1 MQGPLREQARSHRG
15 AAGLVG
21 WCGGQ
26 SSMNL
31 SGPFIKRPVATM
43 LLSLAIMLLGGVSF
57 GLLPVSPLPQMD
69 FPVIVVQA
77 SLPGASP
84 EVMASTVATP
94 LERSFGSIAGV
105 NTMSSRSS
113 QGSTRVILQFDLD
126 RDINGAAREV
136 QAAINAS
143 RTLLPSGMRSMPTY
157 KKVNPS
163 QAPIMVL
170 SLTSD
175 VLEKGQLYDLASTI
189 LSQSLSQVQGVGEV
203 QIGGS
208 SLPAVR
214 IELEPQSLN
223 QYGVALDDVRNTI
236 ANANVRRPKGSVED
250 DQRLWQVQANDQL
263 EKAKD
268 YESLIIHY
276 NGGAALRLKDVA
288 KVSDGVEDRYNSG
301 FFNDDAAVLL
311 VINRQA
317 GANIIETVN
326 EIKAQLPA
334 LQAVLPASVKLNLA
348 MDRSPVIKATL
359 HEAEMTLL
367 IAVALVI
374 LVVFLFLGNFR
385 ASLIPTLAVPVSLV
399 GTFAVMYLYGFSL
412 NNLSLMALILATGLV
427 VDDAIVVLE
436 NISRHIDEG
445 VRPMRAAYLGAQ
457 EVGFT
462 LLSMNVSLVAVFL
475 SILFMGGIIESL
487 FREFSITL
495 AAAIVVSLVVSLT
508 LTPML
513 CARWLKPH
521 TPGQENRLQRWSRR
535 ANDWMVGK
543 YATSL
548 DWVLRHKRLT
558 LLSLFVTIGVN
569 IALYV
574 VVPKTFMP
582 QQDTG
587 QLIGFVR
594 GDDGLSFS
602 VMQPKMEIFRRA
614 VLKDEAVESVAGFI
628 GGNNGTNNAFMLVR
642 LKPIKER
649 SISAQKVI
657 ERLRK
662 EMPKVPGAQ
671 LMLMADQDLQFG
683 GGREQ
688 TTSQYSYILQSGDLG
703 ALREWYPKVVTALKA
718 LPELTAIDAR
728 EGRGARQVTLIVDR
742 DQAKRLG
749 VDMDMVTAVLNNA
762 YSQRQISTIYDSLNQ
777 YQVVMEVN
785 PKYAQDPITLKQVQ
799 VITAD
804 GARIPLSTIAHYEN
818 SLEND
823 RVSHEGQ
830 FASESIAFDMAE
842 GVTVEQGG
850 AAIERAIAKVGLPED
865 VIAKMAGTADAFAAT
880 QKSQPWMILGAL
892 VAVYLVLGVLYESY
906 IHPLTILSTLPSAG
920 VGALLSIYALGGEF
934 SLISLLGL
942 FLLIGVV
949 KKNAIL
955 MIDLALQLER
965 SQGMAPLESIRSAC
979 LQRLRPILMTTLAAI
994 LGALP
999 LLMSRAEGAEMRQ
1012 PLGLTIIGGLIFSQ
1026 VLTLYTTPVVYLYLD
1041 RLRHRFNKWRGV
1053 RTDAALETPL

>member
-1 MQGPLREQARSHRG
+1 
-15 AAGLVG
+15 
-21 WCGGQ
+21 
-26 SSMNL
+26 MNL

-94 LERSFGSIAGV
+94 LERSFGAIAGV

-143 RTLLPSGMRSMPTY
+143 RNLLPSGMRSMPTY

-214 IELEPQSLN
+214 IELEPQALN

-445 VRPMRAAYLGAQ
+445 VRPMKAAYLGAQ

-495 AAAIVVSLVVSLT
+495 AAAIVVSLLVSLT

-569 IALYV
+569 IALYI
-574 VVPKTFMP
+574 VVPKTFLP

-587 QLIGFVR
+587 QLIGIVR

-649 SISAQKVI
+649 NISAQKVI

-703 ALREWYPKVVTALKA
+703 ALREWYPKVVTALRA

-850 AAIERAIAKVGLPED
+850 AAIERAIAKVGLPEE

-965 SQGMAPLESIRSAC
+965 HQGMAPLESIRSAC

-999 LLMSRAEGAEMRQ
+999 LLLSRAEGAEMRQ

-1041 RLRHRFNKWRGV
+1041 KLRHRFNKWRGV

>member
-1 MQGPLREQARSHRG
+1 
-15 AAGLVG
+15 
-21 WCGGQ
+21 
-26 SSMNL
+26 MNL

-94 LERSFGSIAGV
+94 LERSFGAIAGV

-143 RTLLPSGMRSMPTY
+143 RNLLPSGMRSMPTY

-214 IELEPQSLN
+214 IELEPQALN

-250 DQRLWQVQANDQL
+250 GQRLWQVQANDQL

-276 NGGAALRLKDVA
+276 TDGAALRLKDVA

-301 FFNDDAAVLL
+301 FFNDDSAVLL

-445 VRPMRAAYLGAQ
+445 IKPMKAAYLGAQ

-521 TPGQENRLQRWSRR
+521 TPGQENRLQRWSQRT
-535 ANDWMVGK
+535 NEWMVGK

-548 DWVLRHKRLT
+548 DWVLRHRRLT
-558 LLSLFVTIGVN
+558 LLSLIVTVGVN
-569 IALYV
+569 VALYV
-574 VVPKTFMP
+574 VVPKTFLP

-614 VLKDEAVESVAGFI
+614 VLKDDAVQSVAGFI
-628 GGNNGTNNAFMLVR
+628 GGTNGTNNAFMLVR

-649 SISAQKVI
+649 NISAQKVI

-728 EGRGARQVTLIVDR
+728 EGRGAQQVTLIVDR

-785 PKYAQDPITLKQVQ
+785 PKYAQDPITLNQVQ

-818 SLEND
+818 SLEDD

-850 AAIERAIAKVGLPED
+850 AAIERAIAAVGLPED

-880 QKSQPWMILGAL
+880 QKSQPFMILGAL

-965 SQGMAPLESIRSAC
+965 QQGMAPLESIRNAC

-999 LLMSRAEGAEMRQ
+999 LLLSRAEGAEMRQ

-1041 RLRHRFNKWRGV
+1041 KLRHRFNHWRGV

>member
-1 MQGPLREQARSHRG
+1 
-15 AAGLVG
+15 
-21 WCGGQ
+21 
-26 SSMNL
+26 MNL
-31 SGPFIKRPVATM
+31 SGPFIRRPVATM
-43 LLSLAIMLLGGVSF
+43 LLSFAIMLLGGVCF

-77 SLPGASP
+77 NLPGASP

-94 LERSFGSIAGV
+94 LERSFGAIAGV

-143 RTLLPSGMRSMPTY
+143 RNLLPSGMRSMPTY

-163 QAPIMVL
+163 QAPVMVL

-189 LSQSLSQVQGVGEV
+189 LSQSLSQVAGVGEV

-214 IELEPQSLN
+214 IELEPQLLN
-223 QYGVALDDVRNTI
+223 QYGVALDDVRTAI
-236 ANANVRRPKGSVED
+236 ANSNVRRPKGSVED
-250 DQRLWQVQANDQL
+250 DKRMWQVQANDQL

-268 YESLIIHY
+268 YETLVIRYQDGSV
-276 NGGAALRLKDVA
+276 LRLKDVA

-301 FFNDDAAVLL
+301 FFNNDSAVLL

-326 EIKAQLPA
+326 EIKNQLPA

-367 IAVALVI
+367 IAVALVV

-445 VRPMRAAYLGAQ
+445 VPPMKAAYLGAE

-462 LLSMNVSLVAVFL
+462 LLSMNASLVAVFL

-521 TPGQENRLQRWSRR
+521 VPGQENRLQRWSQHVNER
-535 ANDWMVGK
+535 MVRG
-543 YATSL
+543 YARSL
-548 DWVLRHKRLT
+548 DWVLRHRRLT
-558 LLSLFVTIGVN
+558 LLSLLVTVGVN

-594 GDDGLSFS
+594 GDDGLSFN

-614 VLKDEAVESVAGFI
+614 VLKDEAVQSVAGFI

-649 SISAQKVI
+649 AMSAQKVI

-688 TTSQYSYILQSGDLG
+688 TTSQYSYILQSADL
-703 ALREWYPKVVTALKA
+703 ASLREWYPKLVAAFRA

-728 EGRGARQVTLIVDR
+728 DGGGAQQVTLIVDR

-749 VDMDMVTAVLNNA
+749 IDMDMVTAVLNNA

-785 PKYAQDPITLKQVQ
+785 PKYAQDPNTLEQVQ

-804 GARIPLSTIAHYEN
+804 GARVPLSAIAHYEN
-818 SLEND
+818 SLEDD

-842 GVTVEQGG
+842 GVTVEQGS
-850 AAIERAIAKVGLPED
+850 AAIERAIAKLGMPED

-880 QKSQPWMILGAL
+880 QKSQPFMILGAL
-892 VAVYLVLGVLYESY
+892 LAVYLVLGVLYESY

-920 VGALLSIYALGGEF
+920 VGALLSIYVLGSEF

-965 SQGMAPLESIRSAC
+965 AGQTPLESIRSAC
-979 LQRLRPILMTTLAAI
+979 LLRLRPILMTTLAAI

-999 LLMSRAEGAEMRQ
+999 LLLGGAEGSEMRQ
-1012 PLGLTIIGGLIFSQ
+1012 PLGLTIIGGLVFSQ

-1041 RLRHRFNKWRGV
+1041 NLRHRFNRWRGV

>member
-1 MQGPLREQARSHRG
+1 
-15 AAGLVG
+15 
-21 WCGGQ
+21 
-26 SSMNL
+26 MNL

-94 LERSFGSIAGV
+94 LERSFGAIAGV

-143 RTLLPSGMRSMPTY
+143 RNLLPSGMRSMPTY

-214 IELEPQSLN
+214 IELEPQALN

-276 NGGAALRLKDVA
+276 NNGAALRLKDVA
-288 KVSDGVEDRYNSG
+288 TVSDGVEDRYNSG

-445 VRPMRAAYLGAQ
+445 VPPMKAAYLGAQ

-495 AAAIVVSLVVSLT
+495 AASIVVSLIVSLT

-521 TPGQENRLQRWSRR
+521 TPGQENRLQRWSQS
-535 ANDWMVGK
+535 ANEWMVGK

-548 DWVLRHKRLT
+548 DWVLRHRRLT
-558 LLSLFVTIGVN
+558 LLSLIVTVGVN
-569 IALYV
+569 VALYV

-614 VLKDEAVESVAGFI
+614 VLKDEAVQSVAGFI
-628 GGNNGTNNAFMLVR
+628 GGTNGTNNAFMLVR

-649 SISAQKVI
+649 NISAQKVI

-662 EMPKVPGAQ
+662 EMPKVAGAQ

-688 TTSQYSYILQSGDLG
+688 TTSQYSYILQSADLG
-703 ALREWYPKVVTALKA
+703 SLREWYPKVVTALRA

-728 EGRGARQVTLIVDR
+728 EGRGAQQVTLIVDR

-799 VITAD
+799 VITST

-818 SLEND
+818 SLEDD

-830 FASESIAFDMAE
+830 FASESISFDMAE
-842 GVTVEQGG
+842 GVTVEQGT
-850 AAIERAIAKVGLPED
+850 AAIERAIAKLGMPED
-865 VIAKMAGTADAFAAT
+865 VIVKMAGTADAFAAT
-880 QKSQPWMILGAL
+880 QKSQPFMILGAL

-965 SQGMAPLESIRSAC
+965 HQGMTPLDSIRSAC

-999 LLMSRAEGAEMRQ
+999 LLLSRAEGAEMRQ

-1041 RLRHRFNKWRGV
+1041 KLRHRFNKWRGV

>member
-1 MQGPLREQARSHRG
+1 
-15 AAGLVG
+15 
-21 WCGGQ
+21 
-26 SSMNL
+26 MNL
-31 SGPFIKRPVATM
+31 SGPFIRRPVATM
-43 LLSLAIMLLGGVSF
+43 LLSLAIVLLGAVSF

-94 LERSFGSIAGV
+94 LERSFGVIPGV

-113 QGSTRVILQFDLD
+113 QGSTRVILQFDLN

-143 RTLLPSGMRSMPTY
+143 RNLLPSGMRSMPTY

-175 VLEKGQLYDLASTI
+175 VLQKGQLYDLASTI
-189 LSQSLSQVQGVGEV
+189 LSQSLSQVPGVGEV

-214 IELEPQSLN
+214 IELEPQALN
-223 QYGVALDDVRNTI
+223 QYGVALDDVRTAI
-236 ANANVRRPKGSVED
+236 ANANVRRPKGSLED
-250 DQRLWQVQANDQL
+250 ADRNWQIQANDQL

-268 YESLIIHY
+268 YEPLIIHY
-276 NGGAALRLKDVA
+276 QNGAALRLGDVS
-288 KVSDGVEDRYNSG
+288 KISDSVEDRYNAG
-301 FFNDDAAVLL
+301 FFNNDEAVLL

-326 EIKAQLPA
+326 EIKAQLPT

-367 IAVALVI
+367 IAVALVV
-374 LVVFLFLGNFR
+374 LVVYLFLGNFR

-436 NISRHIDEG
+436 NISRHIDDG
-445 VRPMRAAYLGAQ
+445 VPPMKAAYLGAK

-462 LLSMNVSLVAVFL
+462 LLSMNLSLVVVFL
-475 SILFMGGIIESL
+475 SILFIGGIIGNL

-495 AAAIVVSLVVSLT
+495 AASILVSLVVSLT

-521 TPGQENRLQRWSRR
+521 QQGEPTRLQRWSEN
-535 ANDWMVGK
+535 ANERMMAA
-543 YATSL
+543 YAVSL

-558 LLSLFVTIGVN
+558 LLSLLVTIGVN

-574 VVPKTFMP
+574 VVPKTFLP

-594 GDDGLSFS
+594 GDDGMSFGN
-602 VMQPKMEIFRRA
+602 MQPKMEIFRKA
-614 VLKDEAVESVAGFI
+614 VLADPAVQSVAGFI
-628 GGNNGTNNAFMLVR
+628 GGNNGTNNALMLVR

-649 SISAQKVI
+649 NVSAQKII
-657 ERLRK
+657 ERLRD
-662 EMPKVPGAQ
+662 EMPKVAGAR

-688 TTSQYSYILQSGDLG
+688 QTAQYSYILQSDDLG

-718 LPELTAIDAR
+718 LPELTALDAR
-728 EGRGARQVTLIVDR
+728 EGRGAPQTTLVVDR
-742 DQAKRLG
+742 DTAKRLG
-749 VDMDMVTAVLNNA
+749 VDMGTVTTVLNNA
-762 YSQRQISTIYDSLNQ
+762 YSQRQISTIYD
-777 YQVVMEVN
+777 
-785 PKYAQDPITLKQVQ
+785 P
-799 VITAD
+799 
-804 GARIPLSTIAHYEN
+804 
-818 SLEND
+818 
-823 RVSHEGQ
+823 
-830 FASESIAFDMAE
+830 
-842 GVTVEQGG
+842 
-850 AAIERAIAKVGLPED
+850 
-865 VIAKMAGTADAFAAT
+865 
-880 QKSQPWMILGAL
+880 
-892 VAVYLVLGVLYESY
+892 
-906 IHPLTILSTLPSAG
+906 
-920 VGALLSIYALGGEF
+920 
-934 SLISLLGL
+934 
-942 FLLIGVV
+942 
-949 KKNAIL
+949 
-955 MIDLALQLER
+955 
-965 SQGMAPLESIRSAC
+965 
-979 LQRLRPILMTTLAAI
+979 
-994 LGALP
+994 
-999 LLMSRAEGAEMRQ
+999 
-1012 PLGLTIIGGLIFSQ
+1012 
-1026 VLTLYTTPVVYLYLD
+1026 
-1041 RLRHRFNKWRGV
+1041 
-1053 RTDAALETPL
+1053 

>member
-1 MQGPLREQARSHRG
+1 
-15 AAGLVG
+15 
-21 WCGGQ
+21 
-26 SSMNL
+26 MNL
-31 SGPFIKRPVATM
+31 SGPFIRRPVATM

-69 FPVIVVQA
+69 FPVIVVSA
-77 SLPGASP
+77 NLPGASP

-94 LERSFGSIAGV
+94 LERAFGAIAGV
-105 NTMSSRSS
+105 NTMSSNSS
-113 QGSTRVILQFDLD
+113 QGSTRVILQFDQD

-143 RTLLPSGMRSMPTY
+143 RNLLPSGMKSMPTY
-157 KKVNPS
+157 KKINPS

-170 SLTSD
+170 SLTSQ
-175 VLEKGQLYDLASTI
+175 VLSKGQLYDLASTI
-189 LSQSLSQVQGVGEV
+189 LSQSLSQVPGVGEV

-214 IELEPQSLN
+214 IELEPQLLN
-223 QYGVALDDVRNTI
+223 QYGVALDDVRRTI
-236 ANANVRRPKGSVED
+236 ANANVRRPKGAVSD
-250 DQRLWQVQANDQL
+250 DDHNWQIQANDQL

-268 YESLIIHY
+268 YEPLIIRY
-276 NGGAALRLKDVA
+276 QDGAALRLSHVATVKD
-288 KVSDGVEDRYNSG
+288 SVEDRYNSG
-301 FFNDDAAVLL
+301 FFNNDAAVLL
-311 VINRQA
+311 VVNRQA

-326 EIKAQLPA
+326 AIKAQLPA
-334 LQAVLPASVKLNLA
+334 LQAVLPASVQLNVA

-399 GTFAVMYLYGFSL
+399 GTFAIMYLYGFSL

-436 NISRHIDEG
+436 NISRHIDAG
-445 VRPMRAAYLGAQ
+445 IAPMKAAYLGAK

-475 SILFMGGIIESL
+475 SILFMGGIVESL

-495 AAAIVVSLVVSLT
+495 AASIVVSLVVSLT

-521 TPGQENRLQRWSRR
+521 VPGTENAMQRWSMRLNER
-535 ANDWMVGK
+535 MVSG
-543 YATSL
+543 YARSL

-558 LLSLFVTIGVN
+558 LLSLLLTIGVN
-569 IALYV
+569 VALYV

-602 VMQPKMEIFRRA
+602 VMQPKMEIFRKA
-614 VLKDEAVESVAGFI
+614 VLADPAVESVAGFI
-628 GGNNGTNNAFMLVR
+628 GGNGGTNNAFMIVR
-642 LKPIKER
+642 LKPVSER
-649 SISAQKVI
+649 KVSAQKVI
-657 ERLRK
+657 ERLR
-662 EMPKVPGAQ
+662 ENMPKVPGGR

-683 GGREQ
+683 GGRDQ
-688 TTSQYSYILQSGDLG
+688 TSSQYAYILQSGDL
-703 ALREWYPKVVTALKA
+703 AELRTWYPKVVAAFKA

-728 EGRGARQVTLIVDR
+728 EGRGAQQVTLVVDR

-785 PKYAQDPITLKQVQ
+785 PKYAQDPETLNQVQ
-799 VITAD
+799 VITAE
-804 GARIPLSTIAHYEN
+804 GQRIPLSAIAHYEN
-818 SLEND
+818 SLQND

-830 FASESIAFDMAE
+830 FASESIAFDMAP
-842 GVTVEQGG
+842 GVTLEQGT
-850 AAIERAIAKVGLPED
+850 AAIERAIAKLGLPEE
-865 VIAKMAGTADAFAAT
+865 VIAKMAGTGDAFADT
-880 QKSQPWMILGAL
+880 QKSQPFMILGAL
-892 VAVYLVLGVLYESY
+892 VAVYLVLGILYESY

-920 VGALLSIYALGGEF
+920 VGALLSIYLTGGEF

-965 SQGMAPLESIRSAC
+965 HSGMNPLESIRSAC

-999 LLMSRAEGAEMRQ
+999 LMLSTAEGAEMRQ

-1026 VLTLYTTPVVYLYLD
+1026 ILTLYTTPVVYLYLD
-1041 RLRHRFNKWRGV
+1041 RTRHRFNKWRGV
-1053 RTDAALETPL
+1053 RTDAALETAL

>member
-1 MQGPLREQARSHRG
+1 
-15 AAGLVG
+15 
-21 WCGGQ
+21 
-26 SSMNL
+26 MNL
-31 SGPFIKRPVATM
+31 SGPFIRRPVATL

-69 FPVIVVQA
+69 FPVIVVSA

-94 LERSFGSIAGV
+94 LERSFGAIAGV

-113 QGSTRVILQFDLD
+113 QGSTRVILQFDQD

-143 RTLLPSGMRSMPTY
+143 RNLLPSGMRSMPTY

-175 VLEKGQLYDLASTI
+175 VLAKGELYDLASTI
-189 LSQSLSQVQGVGEV
+189 LSQSLSQVPGVGEV

-214 IELEPQSLN
+214 IELEPQLLN
-223 QYGVALDDVRNTI
+223 QYGVALDDVRNAI
-236 ANANVRRPKGSVED
+236 ASANVRRPKGAVSDGE
-250 DQRLWQVQANDQL
+250 RNWQIQANDQL

-268 YESLIIHY
+268 YEPLIIRY
-276 NGGAALRLKDVA
+276 QDGAALRLSHVA
-288 KVSDGVEDRYNSG
+288 KVQDGVEDRYNSG
-301 FFNDDAAVLL
+301 FFNNDAAVLL
-311 VINRQA
+311 VVNRQA

-326 EIKAQLPA
+326 AIKAQLPA

-399 GTFAVMYLYGFSL
+399 GTFAIMYLYGFSL

-436 NISRHIDEG
+436 NISRHIDDGME
-445 VRPMRAAYLGAQ
+445 PMKAAYLGAK

-495 AAAIVVSLVVSLT
+495 AASIVVSLVVSLT

-521 TPGQENRLQRWSRR
+521 VPGTENAMQRWSQRLNER
-535 ANDWMVGK
+535 MVNG
-543 YATSL
+543 YARSL

-558 LLSLFVTIGVN
+558 LLSLLVTIGVN
-569 IALYV
+569 VALYI
-574 VVPKTFMP
+574 VVPKIFMP

-594 GDDGLSFS
+594 GDDGLSFT
-602 VMQPKMEIFRRA
+602 VMQPKMEIFRKA
-614 VLKDEAVESVAGFI
+614 VLADPAVDSVAGFI
-628 GGNNGTNNAFMLVR
+628 GGNGGTNNAVMIVR
-642 LKPIKER
+642 LKPISER
-649 SISAQKVI
+649 KISAQKVI
-657 ERLRK
+657 ERLR
-662 EMPKVPGAQ
+662 ENMPKVPGGR

-688 TTSQYSYILQSGDLG
+688 TSSQYSYILQSGDLTE
-703 ALREWYPKVVTALKA
+703 LRSWYPKVVAAFKA

-728 EGRGARQVTLIVDR
+728 EGRGAQQVTLVVDR
-742 DQAKRLG
+742 DAAKRLG

-785 PKYAQDPITLKQVQ
+785 PKYAQDPETLNQVQ

-804 GARIPLSTIAHYEN
+804 GQRIALSSIAHYEN
-818 SLEND
+818 SLQND
-823 RVSHEGQ
+823 RVEHEGQ
-830 FASESIAFDMAE
+830 FASETISFDMAP
-842 GVTVEQGG
+842 GVSAEQGM
-850 AAIERAIAKVGLPED
+850 AAIERAIAKLGLPEEI
-865 VIAKMAGTADAFAAT
+865 IAKMAGTGDALAAT
-880 QKSQPWMILGAL
+880 QKSQPFMILGAL
-892 VAVYLVLGVLYESY
+892 VAVYLVLGILYESY

-920 VGALLSIYALGGEF
+920 VGALLSIYLTGGEF

-965 SQGMAPLESIRSAC
+965 HGGMSPDESIRSAC

-999 LLMSRAEGAEMRQ
+999 LMLSNAEGAEMRQ
-1012 PLGLTIIGGLIFSQ
+1012 PLGLTIIGGLIVSQ
-1026 VLTLYTTPVVYLYLD
+1026 ILTLYTTPVVYLYLD
-1041 RLRHRFNKWRGV
+1041 RARHRFNKWRGV

>member
-1 MQGPLREQARSHRG
+1 
-15 AAGLVG
+15 
-21 WCGGQ
+21 
-26 SSMNL
+26 MNL

-94 LERSFGSIAGV
+94 LERSFGAIAGV

-143 RTLLPSGMRSMPTY
+143 RNLLPSGMRSMPTY

-214 IELEPQSLN
+214 IELEPQALN

-250 DQRLWQVQANDQL
+250 GERLWQVQANDQL

-276 NGGAALRLKDVA
+276 ADGAALRLKDVA

-436 NISRHIDEG
+436 NISRHIDKG
-445 VRPMRAAYLGAQ
+445 VPPMKAAYLGAQ

-475 SILFMGGIIESL
+475 SILFMGGIVESL

-495 AAAIVVSLVVSLT
+495 AASIVVSLLVSLT

-521 TPGQENRLQRWSRR
+521 IPGQENRLQRYSQR
-535 ANDWMVGK
+535 ANAWMVGK

-548 DWVLRHKRLT
+548 DWVLRHRLLT
-558 LLSLFVTIGVN
+558 LLSLFVTVGVN

-614 VLKDEAVESVAGFI
+614 VLKDPAVESVAGFI

-649 SISAQKVI
+649 NLSAQKVI

-688 TTSQYSYILQSGDLG
+688 TSSQYSYILQSGDLG
-703 ALREWYPKVVTALKA
+703 ELREWYPKVVAALKA

-728 EGRGARQVTLIVDR
+728 EGRGAQQVTLIVDR

-749 VDMDMVTAVLNNA
+749 VDMNMVTSVLNNA

-785 PKYAQDPITLKQVQ
+785 PKYAQDPITLNQVQ

-818 SLEND
+818 SLEDD

-830 FASESIAFDMAE
+830 FASESVAFDMAE
-842 GVTVEQGG
+842 GVTVEQGT
-850 AAIERAIAKVGLPED
+850 AAIERAIAKVGLPEA
-865 VIAKMAGTADAFAAT
+865 VIAKMSGTADAFAAT

-965 SQGMAPLESIRSAC
+965 HQGLEPLESIRSAC

-999 LLMSRAEGAEMRQ
+999 LLLSRAEGAEMRQ

-1041 RLRHRFNKWRGV
+1041 KLRHRFNHWRGV

>member
-1 MQGPLREQARSHRG
+1 
-15 AAGLVG
+15 
-21 WCGGQ
+21 
-26 SSMNL
+26 MNL

-94 LERSFGSIAGV
+94 LERSFGAIAGV

-143 RTLLPSGMRSMPTY
+143 RNLLPSGMRSMPTY

-214 IELEPQSLN
+214 IELEPQALN

-250 DQRLWQVQANDQL
+250 GQRLWQVQANDQL

-276 NGGAALRLKDVA
+276 ADGAALRLKDVA

-301 FFNDDAAVLL
+301 FFNNDAAVLL

-445 VRPMRAAYLGAQ
+445 VPPMKAAYLGAE

-475 SILFMGGIIESL
+475 SILFMGGIVESL

-495 AAAIVVSLVVSLT
+495 AASIVVSLVVSLT

-521 TPGQENRLQRWSRR
+521 TPGQENRLQRWSQR
-535 ANDWMVGK
+535 ANEWMVGK

-548 DWVLRHKRLT
+548 DWVLRHRRLT
-558 LLSLFVTIGVN
+558 LLSLIVTVGVN

-602 VMQPKMEIFRRA
+602 VMQPKMETFRRA
-614 VLKDEAVESVAGFI
+614 VLKDDAVQSVAGFI
-628 GGNNGTNNAFMLVR
+628 GGTNGTNNAFMLVR

-649 SISAQKVI
+649 NISAQKVI

-688 TTSQYSYILQSGDLG
+688 TTAQYSYILQSGDLG
-703 ALREWYPKVVTALKA
+703 ALRQWYPKVVAALKA

-728 EGRGARQVTLIVDR
+728 EGRGAQQVTLIVDR

-749 VDMDMVTAVLNNA
+749 VDMDMVTSVLNNA

-799 VITAD
+799 VTTAD

-818 SLEND
+818 SLEDD

-842 GVTVEQGG
+842 GVTVEQGS
-850 AAIERAIAKVGLPED
+850 AAIERAVAKVGLPED

-965 SQGMAPLESIRSAC
+965 QQGLAPLESIRSAC

-999 LLMSRAEGAEMRQ
+999 LLLGRAEGAEMRQ

-1041 RLRHRFNKWRGV
+1041 KLRHRFNKWRGV

>member
-1 MQGPLREQARSHRG
+1 
-15 AAGLVG
+15 
-21 WCGGQ
+21 
-26 SSMNL
+26 
-31 SGPFIKRPVATM
+31 M

-57 GLLPVSPLPQMD
+57 GLLPVAPLPNMD
-69 FPVIVVQA
+69 FPVIVVSA

-84 EVMASTVATP
+84 EIMASSVATP
-94 LERSFGSIAGV
+94 LERSLGSIAGV

-143 RTLLPSGMRSMPTY
+143 RNLLPSGMRSMPTY

-175 VLEKGQLYDLASTI
+175 VLQKGQLYDLASTI
-189 LSQSLSQVQGVGEV
+189 LSQSLSQVTGVGEV

-214 IELEPQSLN
+214 IELEPQLLD
-223 QYGVALDDVRNTI
+223 QYGVSLDDVRTTI
-236 ANANVRRPKGSVED
+236 TGANVRRPKGSVENA
-250 DQRLWQVQANDQL
+250 QYNWQVQANDQL
-263 EKAKD
+263 EKAAD
-268 YESLIIHY
+268 YESLIIRY
-276 NGGAALRLKDVA
+276 QDGAALRLKDVA
-288 KVSDGVEDRYNSG
+288 KVSDAVENRYNSG
-301 FFNDDAAVLL
+301 FFNDKEAVLL

-317 GANIIETVN
+317 GANIIETVAQ
-326 EIKAQLPA
+326 IKAQLPA
-334 LQAVLPASVKLNLA
+334 LQAVLPASVKLELA
-348 MDRSPVIKATL
+348 LDRSPVIKATL

-374 LVVFLFLGNFR
+374 MVVYLFLGNFR

-399 GTFAVMYLYGFSL
+399 GTFAFMYLYGFSL

-436 NISRHIDEG
+436 NISRHIDNG
-445 VRPMRAAYLGAQ
+445 MPPMEASYLGAK

-462 LLSMNVSLVAVFL
+462 LMAMNVSLVAVFI
-475 SILFMGGIIESL
+475 SILFMGGLVESL

-495 AAAIVVSLVVSLT
+495 SASILVSLVVSLT

-521 TPGQENRLQRWSRR
+521 VPGSENRLQRWSNRV
-535 ANDWMVGK
+535 NDRMVAG
-543 YATSL
+543 YDRSL
-548 DWVLRHKRLT
+548 GWVMRHRRLT
-558 LLSLFVTIGVN
+558 LLTLLVTVVGNV
-569 IALYV
+569 ALYV
-574 VVPKTFMP
+574 VVPKTFLP
-582 QQDTG
+582 TQDTG
-587 QLIGFVR
+587 QLVGFVR

-602 VMQPKMEIFRRA
+602 VMQPKMETFRRA
-614 VLKDEAVESVAGFI
+614 ILADPAVDTVAGFI
-628 GGNNGTNNAFMLVR
+628 GGTNGTNNAFLLVR
-642 LKPIKER
+642 LKPVEER
-649 SISAQKVI
+649 KLSAEQVV

-662 EMPKVPGAQ
+662 EMPKVPGGRMF
-671 LMLMADQDLQFG
+671 LTPDQDLQLG

-688 TTSQYSYILQSGDLG
+688 TTSAYQYILQSGDLA
-703 ALREWYPKVVTALKA
+703 ALRLWYPKVVAALKA

-728 EGRGARQVTLIVDR
+728 EGRGAQQVTLQVDR
-742 DQAKRLG
+742 DTAKRLG
-749 VDMDMVTAVLNNA
+749 IDMDMVTAVLNNA
-762 YSQRQISTIYDSLNQ
+762 YSQRQVSTIYDSLNQ
-777 YQVVMEVN
+777 YKVVMEVN
-785 PKYAQDPITLKQVQ
+785 PKFAQDPVTLEQVQ
-799 VITAD
+799 VITKD
-804 GARIPLSTIAHYEN
+804 GNRVPLSSIAHYERTLADD
-818 SLEND
+818 S
-823 RVSHEGQ
+823 VSHDGQ
-830 FASESIAFDMAE
+830 FASENISFDVAE
-842 GVTVEQGG
+842 GVSIDQATI
-850 AAIERAIAKVGLPED
+850 AIERAVAQVGLPSD

-892 VAVYLVLGVLYESY
+892 LAVYLVLGILYESY

-920 VGALLSIYALGGEF
+920 VGALLSIYVLGSQF

-949 KKNAIL
+949 KKNAIM
-955 MIDLALQLER
+955 MIDLALQLEH
-965 SQGMAPLESIRSAC
+965 SGMSPEQSIRVAC
-979 LQRLRPILMTTLAAI
+979 LQRLRPILMTTMAAI

-999 LLMSRAEGAEMRQ
+999 LLLSSAAGAEMRR
-1012 PLGLTIIGGLIFSQ
+1012 PLGLTIIGGLVFSQ
-1026 VLTLYTTPVVYLYLD
+1026 ILTLYTTPVVYLYLD

>member
-1 MQGPLREQARSHRG
+1 
-15 AAGLVG
+15 
-21 WCGGQ
+21 
-26 SSMNL
+26 MNL

-69 FPVIVVQA
+69 FPVIVVSA

-94 LERSFGSIAGV
+94 LERSFGAIAGI

-113 QGSTRVILQFDLD
+113 QGSTRVILQFDQD

-143 RTLLPSGMRSMPTY
+143 RNLLPSGMKSMPTY

-175 VLEKGQLYDLASTI
+175 VLSKGELYDLASTI
-189 LSQSLSQVQGVGEV
+189 LSQSLSQVPGVGEV

-214 IELEPQSLN
+214 IELEPQLLN

-236 ANANVRRPKGSVED
+236 ANANVRRPKGAVSD
-250 DQRLWQVQANDQL
+250 GDRNWQIQANDQL

-268 YESLIIHY
+268 YEPLIIRY
-276 NGGAALRLKDVA
+276 QDGAALRLSHVA
-288 KVSDGVEDRYNSG
+288 KVQDSVEDRYNSG
-301 FFNDDAAVLL
+301 FFNNDAAVLL
-311 VINRQA
+311 VVNRQA

-326 EIKAQLPA
+326 AIKAQLPV
-334 LQAVLPASVKLNLA
+334 LQAVLPASVQLNLA

-374 LVVFLFLGNFR
+374 LVVFLFLGKLR

-399 GTFAVMYLYGFSL
+399 GTFAIMYLYGFSL

-436 NISRHIDEG
+436 NISRHIDAG
-445 VRPMRAAYLGAQ
+445 IAPMKAAYLGAK

-475 SILFMGGIIESL
+475 SILFMGGIVESL

-495 AAAIVVSLVVSLT
+495 AASIVVSLVVSLT

-521 TPGQENRLQRWSRR
+521 VPGTENAMQRWSIRLNER
-535 ANDWMVGK
+535 MVSG
-543 YATSL
+543 YARSL

-558 LLSLFVTIGVN
+558 LFSLLLTIGVN
-569 IALYV
+569 VALYV

-602 VMQPKMEIFRRA
+602 VMQPKMEIFRKA
-614 VLKDEAVESVAGFI
+614 VLADPAVESVAGFI
-628 GGNNGTNNAFMLVR
+628 GGNGGTNNAFMIVR
-642 LKPIKER
+642 LKPISER
-649 SISAQKVI
+649 KVSAQKVI
-657 ERLRK
+657 ERLR
-662 EMPKVPGAQ
+662 ENMPKVPGGR

-683 GGREQ
+683 GGRDQ
-688 TTSQYSYILQSGDLG
+688 TSSQYSYILQSGDL
-703 ALREWYPKVVTALKA
+703 AQLRIWYPKVVAALKA

-728 EGRGARQVTLIVDR
+728 EGRGAQQVTLVVDR

-785 PKYAQDPITLKQVQ
+785 PKYAQDPETLNQVQ

-804 GARIPLSTIAHYEN
+804 GQRIPLSTIAHYEN
-818 SLEND
+818 SLQND

-830 FASESIAFDMAE
+830 FASESIAFDMAP
-842 GVTVEQGG
+842 GVTMEQGT
-850 AAIERAIAKVGLPED
+850 AAIERAIAKLGLPEE
-865 VIAKMAGTADAFAAT
+865 VIAKMAGTGDAFAAT
-880 QKSQPWMILGAL
+880 QKSQPFMILGAL
-892 VAVYLVLGVLYESY
+892 VAVYLVLGILYESY

-920 VGALLSIYALGGEF
+920 VGALLSIYLTGGEF

-965 SQGMAPLESIRSAC
+965 HSGLDPQESIRSAC

-999 LLMSRAEGAEMRQ
+999 LMLSSAEGAEMRQ

-1026 VLTLYTTPVVYLYLD
+1026 ILTLYTTPVVYLYLD

>member
-1 MQGPLREQARSHRG
+1 M
-15 AAGLVG
+15 
-21 WCGGQ
+21 
-26 SSMNL
+26 
-31 SGPFIKRPVATM
+31 K
-43 LLSLAIMLLGGVSF
+43 
-57 GLLPVSPLPQMD
+57 
-69 FPVIVVQA
+69 
-77 SLPGASP
+77 
-84 EVMASTVATP
+84 
-94 LERSFGSIAGV
+94 
-105 NTMSSRSS
+105 
-113 QGSTRVILQFDLD
+113 
-126 RDINGAAREV
+126 
-136 QAAINAS
+136 
-143 RTLLPSGMRSMPTY
+143 
-157 KKVNPS
+157 
-163 QAPIMVL
+163 
-170 SLTSD
+170 
-175 VLEKGQLYDLASTI
+175 
-189 LSQSLSQVQGVGEV
+189 
-203 QIGGS
+203 
-208 SLPAVR
+208 
-214 IELEPQSLN
+214 
-223 QYGVALDDVRNTI
+223 
-236 ANANVRRPKGSVED
+236 
-250 DQRLWQVQANDQL
+250 
-263 EKAKD
+263 
-268 YESLIIHY
+268 
-276 NGGAALRLKDVA
+276 
-288 KVSDGVEDRYNSG
+288 
-301 FFNDDAAVLL
+301 
-311 VINRQA
+311 
-317 GANIIETVN
+317 
-326 EIKAQLPA
+326 
-334 LQAVLPASVKLNLA
+334 
-348 MDRSPVIKATL
+348 
-359 HEAEMTLL
+359 
-367 IAVALVI
+367 
-374 LVVFLFLGNFR
+374 
-385 ASLIPTLAVPVSLV
+385 
-399 GTFAVMYLYGFSL
+399 
-412 NNLSLMALILATGLV
+412 
-427 VDDAIVVLE
+427 
-436 NISRHIDEG
+436 
-445 VRPMRAAYLGAQ
+445 AAYLGAQ

-495 AAAIVVSLVVSLT
+495 AASIVVSLVVSLT

-521 TPGQENRLQRWSRR
+521 TPGQENRLQRWSQQ
-535 ANDWMVGK
+535 ANEWMVGK

-548 DWVLRHKRLT
+548 DWVLRHRRLT
-558 LLSLFVTIGVN
+558 LLSLLLTIGVN

-574 VVPKTFMP
+574 VVPKTFLP

-602 VMQPKMEIFRRA
+602 VMQPKMETFRRA
-614 VLKDEAVESVAGFI
+614 VLKDDAVQSVAGFI
-628 GGNNGTNNAFMLVR
+628 GGTNGTNNAFMLVR

-649 SISAQKVI
+649 NISAQKVI

-662 EMPKVPGAQ
+662 EMPKVAGAQ

-688 TTSQYSYILQSGDLG
+688 TTAQYSYILQSGDLG

-728 EGRGARQVTLIVDR
+728 EGRGAQQVTLIVDR

-749 VDMDMVTAVLNNA
+749 VDMDMVTSVLNNA

-818 SLEND
+818 SLEDD

-830 FASESIAFDMAE
+830 FASESISFDMAE
-842 GVTVEQGG
+842 GVTVEQGS

-965 SQGMAPLESIRSAC
+965 HQGLAPLESIRSAC

-999 LLMSRAEGAEMRQ
+999 LLLSRAEGAEMRQ

-1041 RLRHRFNKWRGV
+1041 KLRHRFNHWRGV

>member
-1 MQGPLREQARSHRG
+1 
-15 AAGLVG
+15 
-21 WCGGQ
+21 
-26 SSMNL
+26 MNL

-43 LLSLAIMLLGGVSF
+43 LLSFAIMLLGGVCF

-77 SLPGASP
+77 NLPGASP

-94 LERSFGSIAGV
+94 LERSFGAIAGV

-143 RTLLPSGMRSMPTY
+143 RNLLPSGMRSMPTY

-163 QAPIMVL
+163 QAPVMVL

-189 LSQSLSQVQGVGEV
+189 LSQSLSQVSGVGEV

-214 IELEPQSLN
+214 VELEPQLLN
-223 QYGVALDDVRNTI
+223 QYGVALDDVRKAI
-236 ANANVRRPKGSVED
+236 ANSNVRRPKGSVED
-250 DQRLWQVQANDQL
+250 DRRMWQVQANDQL

-268 YESLIIHY
+268 YETLIIRY
-276 NGGAALRLKDVA
+276 QDGSVLRLKDVA
-288 KVSDGVEDRYNSG
+288 KVTDSVEDRYNSG
-301 FFNDDAAVLL
+301 FFNNDAAVLL

-367 IAVALVI
+367 IAVALVV
-374 LVVFLFLGNFR
+374 LVVFLFLGNVR

-445 VRPMRAAYLGAQ
+445 VPPMKAAYRGAK

-462 LLSMNVSLVAVFL
+462 LLSMNASLVAVFL

-495 AAAIVVSLVVSLT
+495 AAAIVVSLLVSLT

-513 CARWLKPH
+513 CSRWLKPH
-521 TPGQENRLQRWSRR
+521 VSGQENRLQRESRR
-535 ANDWMVGK
+535 LNDWMVRG

-548 DWVLRHKRLT
+548 DWVLRHRRLT
-558 LLSLFVTIGVN
+558 LLSLLVTIGVN
-569 IALYV
+569 VALYV

-594 GDDGLSFS
+594 GDDGLSFN

-614 VLKDEAVESVAGFI
+614 VLKDDAVQSVAGFI

-688 TTSQYSYILQSGDLG
+688 TTSQYSYILQSADL
-703 ALREWYPKVVTALKA
+703 ASLRQWYPKLVAAFRT

-728 EGRGARQVTLIVDR
+728 DGGGAQQVTLVVDR

-749 VDMDMVTAVLNNA
+749 IDMNMVTAVLNNA

-785 PKYAQDPITLKQVQ
+785 PKYARDPNTLEQVQ

-804 GARIPLSTIAHYEN
+804 GARVPLSAIAHYEN
-818 SLEND
+818 SLEDD

-830 FASESIAFDMAE
+830 FASESISFDMAE
-842 GVTVEQGG
+842 GVTVEQGT
-850 AAIERAIAKVGLPED
+850 AAIERAIARLGMPED
-865 VIAKMAGTADAFAAT
+865 VIVKVAGTADAFAAT
-880 QKSQPWMILGAL
+880 QKSQPFMILGAL
-892 VAVYLVLGVLYESY
+892 LAVYLVLGVLYESY

-920 VGALLSIYALGGEF
+920 VGALLSIYVLGEF

-965 SQGMAPLESIRSAC
+965 GGQAPLESIRSAC
-979 LQRLRPILMTTLAAI
+979 LLRLRPILMTTLAAI
-994 LGALP
+994 LGAVP
-999 LLMSRAEGAEMRQ
+999 LLIGGAEGSEMRQ
-1012 PLGLTIIGGLIFSQ
+1012 PLGLTIIGGLVFSQ

-1041 RLRHRFNKWRGV
+1041 KLRHRFNRWRGV

>member
-1 MQGPLREQARSHRG
+1 
-15 AAGLVG
+15 
-21 WCGGQ
+21 
-26 SSMNL
+26 MNL

-94 LERSFGSIAGV
+94 LERSFGAIAGV

-143 RTLLPSGMRSMPTY
+143 RNLLPSGMRSMPTY

-214 IELEPQSLN
+214 IELEPQALN
-223 QYGVALDDVRNTI
+223 QYGVALDDVRKTI
-236 ANANVRRPKGSVED
+236 ADANVRRPKGSVED
-250 DQRLWQVQANDQL
+250 DQRLWQIQANDQL

-276 NGGAALRLKDVA
+276 ADGAALRLKDVA

-445 VRPMRAAYLGAQ
+445 VKPMKAAYLGAQ

-535 ANDWMVGK
+535 TNDWMVGK
-543 YATSL
+543 YASSL
-548 DWVLRHKRLT
+548 DWVLRHRRLT
-558 LLSLFVTIGVN
+558 LLSLLITVGVN
-569 IALYV
+569 VALYV

-594 GDDGLSFS
+594 GDDGLSFN

-628 GGNNGTNNAFMLVR
+628 GGTNGTNNAFMLVR

-649 SISAQKVI
+649 NLSAQKVI
-657 ERLRK
+657 ERMRK

-688 TTSQYSYILQSGDLG
+688 TSSQYSYILQSGDLG
-703 ALREWYPKVVTALKA
+703 ELRKWYPKVVAALRA

-728 EGRGARQVTLIVDR
+728 EGAGAQQVTLIVDR

-749 VDMDMVTAVLNNA
+749 VDMDMVTSVLNNA

-804 GARIPLSTIAHYEN
+804 GARVPLSTFAHYEN
-818 SLEND
+818 SLEDD

-830 FASESIAFDMAE
+830 FASEDISFDMAE
-842 GVTVEQGG
+842 GVTVEQGS
-850 AAIERAIAKVGLPED
+850 AAIERAIAKVGLPEG

-880 QKSQPWMILGAL
+880 QKSQPFMILGAL
-892 VAVYLVLGVLYESY
+892 LAVYLVLGVLYESY

-965 SQGMAPLESIRSAC
+965 HQGLTPLESIRSAC

-999 LLMSRAEGAEMRQ
+999 LLLSRAEGAEMRQ

-1041 RLRHRFNKWRGV
+1041 KLRHRFNKWRGV

>member
-1 MQGPLREQARSHRG
+1 
-15 AAGLVG
+15 
-21 WCGGQ
+21 
-26 SSMNL
+26 MNL

-69 FPVIVVQA
+69 FPVIVVSA

-94 LERSFGSIAGV
+94 LERAFGAIAGV
-105 NTMSSRSS
+105 NTMSSNSS
-113 QGSTRVILQFDLD
+113 QGSTRVILQFDQD

-143 RTLLPSGMRSMPTY
+143 RNLLPSGMKSMPTY
-157 KKVNPS
+157 KKINPS

-170 SLTSD
+170 SLTSE
-175 VLEKGQLYDLASTI
+175 VLSKGQLYDLASTI
-189 LSQSLSQVQGVGEV
+189 LSQSLSQVPGVGEV

-214 IELEPQSLN
+214 IELEPQLLN
-223 QYGVALDDVRNTI
+223 QYGVSLDDVRSTI
-236 ANANVRRPKGSVED
+236 ANANVRRPKGAVSDGE
-250 DQRLWQVQANDQL
+250 RNWQIQANDQL

-268 YESLIIHY
+268 YEPLIIRY
-276 NGGAALRLKDVA
+276 QDGAALRLSHVA
-288 KVSDGVEDRYNSG
+288 KVKDSVEDRYNSG
-301 FFNDDAAVLL
+301 FFNNDAAVLL
-311 VINRQA
+311 VVNRQA

-326 EIKAQLPA
+326 AIKAQLPA
-334 LQAVLPASVKLNLA
+334 LQAVLPASVQLNLA

-399 GTFAVMYLYGFSL
+399 GTFAIMYLYGFSL

-436 NISRHIDEG
+436 NISRHIDAG
-445 VRPMRAAYLGAQ
+445 IAPMKAAMLGAK

-475 SILFMGGIIESL
+475 SILFMGGIVESL

-495 AAAIVVSLVVSLT
+495 AASIIVSLVVSLT

-521 TPGQENRLQRWSRR
+521 VPGTENAMQRWSIRLNQR
-535 ANDWMVGK
+535 MVSG
-543 YATSL
+543 YARSL

-558 LLSLFVTIGVN
+558 LLSLLVTIGVN
-569 IALYV
+569 VALYV

-602 VMQPKMEIFRRA
+602 VMQPKMEIFRKA
-614 VLKDEAVESVAGFI
+614 VLADPAVESVAGFI
-628 GGNNGTNNAFMLVR
+628 GGNGGTNNAFMIVR
-642 LKPIKER
+642 LKPISER
-649 SISAQKVI
+649 KVSAQKVI
-657 ERLRK
+657 ERLR
-662 EMPKVPGAQ
+662 ESMPKVPGGR

-683 GGREQ
+683 GGRDQ
-688 TTSQYSYILQSGDLG
+688 TSSQYSYILQSGDLG
-703 ALREWYPKVVTALKA
+703 ELRTWYPKVVAAFKA

-728 EGRGARQVTLIVDR
+728 EGRGAQQVTLVVDR

-785 PKYAQDPITLKQVQ
+785 PKYAQDPETLNQVQ

-804 GARIPLSTIAHYEN
+804 GQRIPLSAIAHYEN
-818 SLEND
+818 SLQND

-830 FASESIAFDMAE
+830 FASESIVFDLAP
-842 GVTVEQGG
+842 GVTLEQGT
-850 AAIERAIAKVGLPED
+850 AAIERAVAKLGLPEE
-865 VIAKMAGTADAFAAT
+865 VIVKMAGTGDAFAAT
-880 QKSQPWMILGAL
+880 QKSQPFMILGAL
-892 VAVYLVLGVLYESY
+892 VAVYLVLGILYESY

-920 VGALLSIYALGGEF
+920 VGALLSIYLTGGEF

-965 SQGMAPLESIRSAC
+965 HSGLDPQASIRSAC

-999 LLMSRAEGAEMRQ
+999 LMLSSAEGAEMRQ

-1026 VLTLYTTPVVYLYLD
+1026 ILTLYTTPVVYLYLD

>member
-1 MQGPLREQARSHRG
+1 
-15 AAGLVG
+15 
-21 WCGGQ
+21 
-26 SSMNL
+26 MNL

-94 LERSFGSIAGV
+94 LERSFGAIAGV

-143 RTLLPSGMRSMPTY
+143 RNLLPSGMRSMPTY

-214 IELEPQSLN
+214 IELEPQALN

-250 DQRLWQVQANDQL
+250 SQRLWQVQANDQL

-276 NGGAALRLKDVA
+276 ADGAALRLKDVA

-301 FFNDDAAVLL
+301 FFNNDSAVLL

-445 VRPMRAAYLGAQ
+445 VPPMKAAYLGAQ

-495 AAAIVVSLVVSLT
+495 AASIVVSLVVSLT

-521 TPGQENRLQRWSRR
+521 VPGQENRLQRWSRQ
-535 ANDWMVGK
+535 ANEWLVGK

-548 DWVLRHKRLT
+548 DWVLRHRRLT
-558 LLSLFVTIGVN
+558 LLSLLVTVGVN
-569 IALYV
+569 VALYV

-602 VMQPKMEIFRRA
+602 VMQPKMETFRRA

-628 GGNNGTNNAFMLVR
+628 GGTNGTNNAFMLVR

-649 SISAQKVI
+649 NISAQKVI

-662 EMPKVPGAQ
+662 EMPKVAGAQ

-688 TTSQYSYILQSGDLG
+688 TTSQYSYILQSADLG
-703 ALREWYPKVVTALKA
+703 ELREWYPKVVTALRA

-728 EGRGARQVTLIVDR
+728 EGRGAQQVTLIVDR

-749 VDMDMVTAVLNNA
+749 VDMNMVTAVLNNA

-799 VITAD
+799 VITAA

-818 SLEND
+818 SLEDD

-830 FASESIAFDMAE
+830 FASESISFDMAE
-842 GVTVEQGG
+842 GVTVEQGA
-850 AAIERAIAKVGLPED
+850 AAIERVIARLGMPED
-865 VIAKMAGTADAFAAT
+865 VIVKMAGTADAFAAT
-880 QKSQPWMILGAL
+880 QKSQPFMILGAL

-965 SQGMAPLESIRSAC
+965 QQGMAPLESIRNAC

-999 LLMSRAEGAEMRQ
+999 LLLSRAEGAEMRQ

-1041 RLRHRFNKWRGV
+1041 KLRHRFNHWRGV

>member
-1 MQGPLREQARSHRG
+1 
-15 AAGLVG
+15 
-21 WCGGQ
+21 
-26 SSMNL
+26 MNL

-57 GLLPVSPLPQMD
+57 GLLPVAPLPQMD

-77 SLPGASP
+77 SLAGASP

-113 QGSTRVILQFDLD
+113 QGSTRVILQFDMD

-143 RTLLPSGMRSMPTY
+143 RNLLPSGMRSMPTY

-214 IELEPQSLN
+214 IELEPQALN

-276 NGGAALRLKDVA
+276 NNGAALRLKDVA

-301 FFNDDAAVLL
+301 FFNNDAAVLL

-374 LVVFLFLGNFR
+374 LVVYLFLGNFR

-445 VRPMRAAYLGAQ
+445 VKPMQAAYLGAQ

-495 AAAIVVSLVVSLT
+495 AASIVVSLIVSLT

-521 TPGQENRLQRWSRR
+521 TPGQENRLQRWSQRVNEWLV
-535 ANDWMVGK
+535 AK

-548 DWVLRHKRLT
+548 DWVLRHRRLT
-558 LLSLFVTIGVN
+558 LLSLLITVGVN
-569 IALYV
+569 VALYV

-602 VMQPKMEIFRRA
+602 VMQPKMETFRRA
-614 VLKDEAVESVAGFI
+614 VLKDDAVQSVAGFI
-628 GGNNGTNNAFMLVR
+628 GGTNGTNNAFMLVR

-649 SISAQKVI
+649 NISAQKVI

-662 EMPKVPGAQ
+662 EMPKVAGAQ

-688 TTSQYSYILQSGDLG
+688 TTSQYSYIIQSADLG
-703 ALREWYPKVVTALKA
+703 SLREWYPKVVTALRA

-728 EGRGARQVTLIVDR
+728 EGRGAQQVTLIVDR

-762 YSQRQISTIYDSLNQ
+762 YAQRQISTIYDSLNQ

-785 PKYAQDPITLKQVQ
+785 PIYAQDPITLKQVQ
-799 VITAD
+799 VITST

-818 SLEND
+818 SLEDD

-830 FASESIAFDMAE
+830 FASESISFDMAE
-842 GVTVEQGG
+842 GVTVEQGT
-850 AAIERAIAKVGLPED
+850 AAIERAIAKLGMPED
-865 VIAKMAGTADAFAAT
+865 VIVKMAGTADAFAAT
-880 QKSQPWMILGAL
+880 QKTQPFMILGAL

-965 SQGMAPLESIRSAC
+965 HQGMSPLDSIRSAC

-999 LLMSRAEGAEMRQ
+999 LLLSRAEGAEMRQ

-1041 RLRHRFNKWRGV
+1041 KLRHGFNKWRGV

>member
-1 MQGPLREQARSHRG
+1 
-15 AAGLVG
+15 
-21 WCGGQ
+21 
-26 SSMNL
+26 MNL

-94 LERSFGSIAGV
+94 LERSFGAIAGV

-143 RTLLPSGMRSMPTY
+143 RNLLPSGMRSMPTY

-214 IELEPQSLN
+214 IELEPQALN
-223 QYGVALDDVRNTI
+223 QYGVALDDVRKTI
-236 ANANVRRPKGSVED
+236 AEANVRRPKGSVED
-250 DQRLWQVQANDQL
+250 GERLWQIQANDQL

-276 NGGAALRLKDVA
+276 KDGAALRLKDVA

-445 VRPMRAAYLGAQ
+445 VKPMQAAYLGAK

-475 SILFMGGIIESL
+475 SILFMGGIVESL

-535 ANDWMVGK
+535 TNDWMVGK

-548 DWVLRHKRLT
+548 DWVLRHRRLT
-558 LLSLFVTIGVN
+558 LLSLIITVGVN
-569 IALYV
+569 VALYV

-602 VMQPKMEIFRRA
+602 VMQPKMETFRRA

-628 GGNNGTNNAFMLVR
+628 GGSNGTNNAFMLVR

-649 SISAQKVI
+649 NLSAQKVI

-703 ALREWYPKVVTALKA
+703 ALREWYPKVVTALRA

-728 EGRGARQVTLIVDR
+728 EGRGAQQVTLIVDR

-749 VDMDMVTAVLNNA
+749 VDMNMVTAVLNNA

-785 PKYAQDPITLKQVQ
+785 PKYAQDPVTLNQVQ

-818 SLEND
+818 SLEDD

-842 GVTVEQGG
+842 GVTVEQGS

-880 QKSQPWMILGAL
+880 QKSQPFMILGAL
-892 VAVYLVLGVLYESY
+892 LAVYLVLGVLYESY

-965 SQGMAPLESIRSAC
+965 HQGLSPLESIRSAC

-999 LLMSRAEGAEMRQ
+999 LLLGRAEGAEMRQ
-1012 PLGLTIIGGLIFSQ
+1012 PLGLTIIGGLVFSQ

-1041 RLRHRFNKWRGV
+1041 KLRHRFNKWRGV

>member
-1 MQGPLREQARSHRG
+1 
-15 AAGLVG
+15 
-21 WCGGQ
+21 
-26 SSMNL
+26 MNL

-94 LERSFGSIAGV
+94 LERSFGAIAGV

-143 RTLLPSGMRSMPTY
+143 RNLLPSGMRSMPTY

-214 IELEPQSLN
+214 IELEPQALN

-445 VRPMRAAYLGAQ
+445 VRPMKAAYLGAQ

-495 AAAIVVSLVVSLT
+495 AAAIVVSLLVSLT

-569 IALYV
+569 IALYI
-574 VVPKTFMP
+574 VVPKTFLP

-649 SISAQKVI
+649 NISAQKVI

-703 ALREWYPKVVTALKA
+703 ALREWYPKVVTALRA

-850 AAIERAIAKVGLPED
+850 AAIERAIAKVGLPEE

-965 SQGMAPLESIRSAC
+965 HQGMAPLESIRSAC

-999 LLMSRAEGAEMRQ
+999 LLLSRAEGAEMRQ

-1041 RLRHRFNKWRGV
+1041 KLRHRFNKWRGV

>member
-1 MQGPLREQARSHRG
+1 
-15 AAGLVG
+15 
-21 WCGGQ
+21 
-26 SSMNL
+26 MNL

-94 LERSFGSIAGV
+94 LERSFGAIAGV

-143 RTLLPSGMRSMPTY
+143 RNLLPSGMRSMPTY

-214 IELEPQSLN
+214 IELEPQALN
-223 QYGVALDDVRNTI
+223 QYGVALDDVRKTI
-236 ANANVRRPKGSVED
+236 ADANVRRPKGSVED
-250 DQRLWQVQANDQL
+250 GQRLWQIQANDQL

-276 NGGAALRLKDVA
+276 ADGAALRLKDVA

-367 IAVALVI
+367 IAVALVV
-374 LVVFLFLGNFR
+374 LVVYLFLGNFR

-445 VRPMRAAYLGAQ
+445 VKPMQAAYLGAK

-475 SILFMGGIIESL
+475 SILFMGGLVESL

-521 TPGQENRLQRWSRR
+521 TPGQENRLQRWSQKT
-535 ANDWMVGK
+535 NDWMVGK

-548 DWVLRHKRLT
+548 DWVLRHRRLT
-558 LLSLFVTIGVN
+558 LLSLLLTVGVN
-569 IALYV
+569 VALYI
-574 VVPKTFMP
+574 VVPKTFLP

-594 GDDGLSFS
+594 GDDGLSFN
-602 VMQPKMEIFRRA
+602 VMQPKMETFRRA

-628 GGNNGTNNAFMLVR
+628 GGNNGTNNAFMIVR
-642 LKPIKER
+642 LKPIKDR
-649 SISAQKVI
+649 QVSAQKVI

-688 TTSQYSYILQSGDLG
+688 TSSQYTYILQSGDL
-703 ALREWYPKVVTALKA
+703 AELRKWFPKVVTALRA

-728 EGRGARQVTLIVDR
+728 EGAGAQQVTLIVDR

-749 VDMDMVTAVLNNA
+749 VDMNMVTAVLNNA

-785 PKYAQDPITLKQVQ
+785 PKYAQDPVTLKQVE

-804 GARIPLSTIAHYEN
+804 GARVPLSTFAHYEN

-830 FASESIAFDMAE
+830 FASESISFDMAE
-842 GVTVEQGG
+842 GVTVEQGS

-880 QKSQPWMILGAL
+880 QKSQPFMILGAL
-892 VAVYLVLGVLYESY
+892 LAVYLVLGVLYESY

-934 SLISLLGL
+934 SLISLLGI

-965 SQGMAPLESIRSAC
+965 HQGLSPLESIRSAC

-999 LLMSRAEGAEMRQ
+999 LLLGRAEGAEMRQ
-1012 PLGLTIIGGLIFSQ
+1012 PLGLTIIGGLVFSQ

-1041 RLRHRFNKWRGV
+1041 KLRHRFNKWRGV